1 MGWSMDEWIKEYWIK
16 ALFGGLISCFGAL
29 TIWIKKKFKRSEAV
43 EKGVQALLRNEII
56 KEYNHWLEKE
66 YCPIYAKDNIKIM
79 YTQYHGLGQNGVID
93 KVYEEILD
101 LPTEKPK
108 EKER

>member
-1 MGWSMDEWIKEYWIK
+1 MNEWVKEYWVK
-16 ALFGGLISCFGAL
+16 TLFGGIISCFGAL
-29 TIWIKKKFKRSEAV
+29 TLWVKKKFKRLELL
-43 EKGVQALLRNEII
+43 ECGVQALLRNEIV

-66 YCPIYAKDNIKIM
+66 YCPIYAKDNIKNM

-108 EKER
+108 EKEC

>member
-1 MGWSMDEWIKEYWIK
+1 MDDWIKEYWVK
-16 ALFGGLISCFGAL
+16 ALFGGLISCFGTL
-29 TIWIKKKFKRSEAV
+29 TVWVKKKFKRQEAV
-43 EKGVQALLRNEII
+43 EVGLQALLRNEIV
-56 KEYNHWLEKE
+56 KEYNHWIEKGH
-66 YCPIYAKDNIKIM
+66 CPIYARDNIKNM

-93 KVYEEILD
+93 DLYEKILD